1 MITLLMIGC
10 WMSPWSGISVP
21 PERTFV
27 TRRENRAAGIKIGHA
42 WLRERAQVTVS
53 NT

>member
-1 MITLLMIGC
+1 MITLLMISC
-10 WMSPWSGISVP
+10 WLSPWSGISVP

-27 TRRENRAAGIKIGHA
+27 TRPANGAAGIKISHA